1 MKRILFILLMIPT
14 ICFAQKGFESSIKIS
29 YEVPLDQNQSFG
41 ADYIARYRISE
52 TFKIGL
58 GTGAYWCSH
67 LYEEN
72 YKYEDYKESAM
83 YIPIYINGKINFTG
97 SDISPYFVL
106 DLGYSLFISFSD
118 YANENKLGLFA
129 RPGFGID
136 FPIGEGKL
144 FTEIGYK
151 YQKREWDYFETPDY
165 SQITISV
172 GYSF

>member
-1 MKRILFILLMIPT
+1 MKRILFILLMLPT
-14 ICFAQKGFESSIKIS
+14 ICFAQKGFESSVKIS

-41 ADYIARYRISE
+41 ADYIAGYRLSE

-67 LYEEN
+67 LYEEDN
-72 YKYEDYKESAM
+72 KYGDYKESAM
-83 YIPIYINGKINFTG
+83 YIPIYVNGKINFTG
-97 SDISPYFVL
+97 DGVSPYFTL
-106 DLGYSLFISFSD
+106 DLGYSLFVSFSD
-118 YANENKLGLFA
+118 YADENKLGLFA
-129 RPGFGID
+129 RPAFGVD

-144 FTEIGYK
+144 FTEVGYK
-151 YQKREWDYFETPDY
+151 YQKRKWDYFESPNY